1 MDSRKIGYLAGV
13 FDFCH
18 KGHINIITNA
28 SKLCDQLVVAV
39 VSDDFAMKYKKQ
51 KINYSQYERLEMIKS
66 LNLEIITVIV
76 DNNDHDFF
84 FNEYN
89 VTHLFHGTDWEKEPY
104 IDFMGRQN
112 IENRDI
118 KVIMLPHT
126 KGISSTALRNLQIE
140 RKTINKTGE
149 DKA

>member
-76 DNNDHDFF
+76 DNNDHDVF